1 VGRLE
6 GLLAVQS
13 GGFGGW
19 GVLLWW
25 GGGGGGGGGGGEAG
39 EAAGDQC

>member
-19 GVLLWW
+19 G
-25 GGGGGGGGGGGEAG
+25 GGEAG